1 MSGACLGATVAA
13 LVDGE
18 LEHAAREKAQR
29 HLAHC
34 VSCRAEVE
42 AHRTLKARLSRL
54 TVATPDPGD
63 AFTDRLLALT
73 AAGADRVAG
82 LPSAPVRPVTVRSP
96 ARPGGA
102 RLRGARPGGA
112 RPAGRARALRRRTA
126 VGSAVAALGV
136 AVLAL
141 GSPQTS
147 ATTPVDPG
155 TDRFVVQHVD
165 TTSEVPSVVRA
176 GLTGGGARGSR

>member
-1 MSGACLGATVAA
+1 MSGPCLGVTVAA

-18 LEHAAREKAQR
+18 LDHASREKAQR

-34 VSCRAEVE
+34 ASCRAEVE
-42 AHRTLKARLSRL
+42 AHRSLKARLSRL
-54 TVATPDPGD
+54 TVATPDPQES
-63 AFTDRLLALT
+63 FTDRLLALKAPGT
-73 AAGADRVAG
+73 DRIAGGPA
-82 LPSAPVRPVTVRSP
+82 APVRPVTLRSS
-96 ARPGGA
+96 ARPAGS
-102 RLRGARPGGA
+102 

-126 VGSAVAALGV
+126 VGSAVAAFGV

-176 GLTGGGARGSR
+176 GLTGGGTRGSR

>member
-1 MSGACLGATVAA
+1 MSGACLGVTVAA

-18 LEHAAREKAQR
+18 LDHASREKAQR

-34 VSCRAEVE
+34 SSCRAEVE
-42 AHRTLKARLSRL
+42 AHRSLKARLSRL
-54 TVATPDPGD
+54 TVATPDPQT
-63 AFTDRLLALT
+63 AFTDRLLAMKAPGT
-73 AAGADRVAG
+73 DRVPAAAPG
-82 LPSAPVRPVTVRSP
+82 PVRPVTVRSP
-96 ARPGGA
+96 ARPA
-102 RLRGARPGGA
+102 GA

-126 VGSAVAALGV
+126 VVSAVAGLGL

-141 GSPQTS
+141 GSPQTA

-176 GLTGGGARGSR
+176 GLTGGGARGPR

>member
-18 LEHAAREKAQR
+18 LDHASREKAQR

-34 VSCRAEVE
+34 ASCRAEVE

-54 TVATPDPGD
+54 TVATPDPQA
-63 AFTDRLLALT
+63 AFTDRLLELT

-82 LPSAPVRPVTVRSP
+82 GATAPVRPVTLRSP
-96 ARPGGA
+96 ARPGGP
-102 RLRGARPGGA
+102 RPT
-112 RPAGRARALRRRTA
+112 GRARALRRRTA

-141 GSPQTS
+141 GSPQTA

-155 TDRFVVQHVD
+155 ADRFVVQHVD
-165 TTSEVPSVVRA
+165 TTSEVPSAVRA
-176 GLTGGGARGSR
+176 GLTGGGPRGSR